1 MCNDFISF
9 DIVLVAGALC
19 CQMQFVLRGLGWLWS
34 CISGSPENVFFLT
47 DGDSD
52 HISVRVFFLVRM
64 EILMVFMP
72 MVSMGISRPTPKPPD
87 LRVHLVS
94 LTTEPPL
101 FQLGVV
107 SRVSATTDR
116 EYLPFTVTNQS
127 DSRVF
132 VESNPVLGSAC
143 LLGMATKAEVCAAAS
158 VSDGLAQPPKVRDMF
173 DWTEC
178 AAMSQQQ
185 ARSVSC
191 CACTRCHFSAMRPLA
206 SVPYPMVLVP
216 SPMAPSP
223 HHLPMLMMMPHPF
236 VAPSRVPQRWRGPP
250 AKPAPH
256 LPSWKKRRHLERKR
270 EARRMRCVRDRELMA
285 IGHEALLKAEEERL
299 RSAWRGRPKE
309 CAVSGA
315 SAVQSSP
322 ASTCTETSIE

>member
-1 MCNDFISF
+1 MPVVRQCAMTSFPLTLCSLLVLCAAKCSLFSEVWGGFEAACLAVQNMCSSLRMG
-9 DIVLVAGALC
+9 IVTTFL
-19 CQMQFVLRGLGWLWS
+19 LGFSSWS
-34 CISGSPENVFFLT
+34 GWRSSWFSCPWF
-47 DGDSD
+47 
-52 HISVRVFFLVRM
+52 
-64 EILMVFMP
+64 P
-72 MVSMGISRPTPKPPD
+72 WGISRPTPKPPD

-107 SRVSATTDR
+107 SRVSVTTDR

-127 DSRVF
+127 DSPVF

-143 LLGMATKAEVCAAAS
+143 LLGTAKKAEVCAAAS

-191 CACTRCHFSAMRPLA
+191 CACTTCHFSAMRPLA
-206 SVPYPMVLVP
+206 SVPYLMVLVP

-236 VAPSRVPQRWRGPP
+236 VAPSRVPQRRRGPP

-256 LPSWKKRRHLERKR
+256 LPSWKKRRHLERKKGGSPD
-270 EARRMRCVRDRELMA
+270 AVRSRQGADGYRSRSV
-285 IGHEALLKAEEERL
+285 AEGGGGAPEKRV
-299 RSAWRGRPKE
+299 AWK
-309 CAVSGA
+309 
-315 SAVQSSP
+315 
-322 ASTCTETSIE
+322 T